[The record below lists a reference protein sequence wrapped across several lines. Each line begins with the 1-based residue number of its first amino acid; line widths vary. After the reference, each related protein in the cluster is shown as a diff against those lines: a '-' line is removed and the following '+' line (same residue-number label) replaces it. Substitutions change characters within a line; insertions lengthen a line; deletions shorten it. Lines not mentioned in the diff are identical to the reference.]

1 MQTKLLSF
9 AVLLSAV
16 AIAGCGSDDKSSP
29 AAGDSDSD
37 KVAAVIEDLGTSARD
52 GDGDR
57 ICTELFTSNLRI
69 SVARAS
75 GTTCPKEVSANLF
88 SADTTFDVTDIEIN
102 GDTATAKVV
111 DQRDRA
117 SDLVLFSQ
125 DDGSWRIARIG

>member
-1 MQTKLLSF
+1 MRTKLLPF
-9 AVLLSAV
+9 AVLLSTL

-29 AAGDSDSD
+29 AAGAGDSDE
-37 KVAAVIEDLGTSARD
+37 VRAVIKDLGTSARD

-57 ICTELFTSNLRI
+57 ICEELFTSNLRI

-75 GTTCPKEVSANLF
+75 GTTCAKEVRANLF
-88 SADTTFDVTDIEIN
+88 SDDTTFDVTSVDIDGN
-102 GDTATAKVV
+102 TATAKVT